1 MALDADD
8 GVSNTETLLPL
19 SGSEWLIAEEEIILS
34 KIKNVKYNKVRKIK
48 KKE

>member
-19 SGSEWLIAEEEIILS
+19 SGSEGLIAEEKENNDIWLH
-34 KIKNVKYNKVRKIK
+34 KY
-48 KKE
+48 